1 MRFGKPFLIGAA
13 GILSAVF
20 AYFGTGLHPIWWAL
34 WLAPIPV
41 LAISPR
47 LRGGAAFLVAA
58 FAWVIGEMN
67 QWNYVRHQIELPAQT
82 TILYFVVPAVVF
94 GLGVLFVRGFVRRG
108 ALFLASLAL
117 PVSWV
122 VYEYLTAIASPHST
136 WGNLAYTQMNCLP
149 VIQIAAITGLW
160 GITFIMFLFAGAV
173 AALLSG
179 AGTRW
184 QRRALAVGVGFVVCA
199 VFVFGKWRL
208 QSNPPAQSVAV
219 TLIAKDVPMSVYLG
233 SEEQAL
239 RLLGEYAVEIPRVT
253 PAGTQVFVPLLLG
266 RRQIGDEL

>member
-1 MRFGKPFLIGAA
+1 MRSGKPFFIAAA
-13 GILSAVF
+13 GLVSAML

-47 LRGGAAFLVAA
+47 LCGGAAFLVAA

-67 QWNYVRHQIELPAQT
+67 QWNYVRHQMELPPQI

-108 ALFLASLAL
+108 SLFLASLAL
-117 PVSWV
+117 PVYWV
-122 VYEYLTAIASPHST
+122 AYEYLTAIASPHST

-149 VIQIAAITGLW
+149 VIQIAAVTGIW
-160 GITFIMFLFAGAV
+160 GISFIVFLFAGAV

-179 AGTRW
+179 AGRTMATSRARYRCWDRRLRSVCFW
-184 QRRALAVGVGFVVCA
+184 Q
-199 VFVFGKWRL
+199 
-208 QSNPPAQSVAV
+208 VANA
-219 TLIAKDVPMSVYLG
+219 IES
-233 SEEQAL
+233 
-239 RLLGEYAVEIPRVT
+239 
-253 PAGTQVFVPLLLG
+253 F
-266 RRQIGDEL
+266 

>member
-1 MRFGKPFLIGAA
+1 MRSGKLFLIAAA
-13 GILSAVF
+13 GLVSAMF

-47 LRGGAAFLVAA
+47 LCGGAAFLVAA

-67 QWNYVRHQIELPAQT
+67 QWNYVRHQMELPPQI

-108 ALFLASLAL
+108 SLFLASLAL
-117 PVSWV
+117 PVYWV
-122 VYEYLTAIASPHST
+122 TYEYLTAIASPHST

-149 VIQIAAITGLW
+149 VIQIAAVTGIW
-160 GITFIMFLFAGAV
+160 GISFIVFLFAGAV

-179 AGTRW
+179 AGERW
-184 QRRALAVGVGFVVCA
+184 QRRALAIAVGIRHLRSVC
-199 VFVFGKWRL
+199 FW
-208 QSNPPAQSVAV
+208 QVANA
-219 TLIAKDVPMSVYLG
+219 IES
-233 SEEQAL
+233 
-239 RLLGEYAVEIPRVT
+239 
-253 PAGTQVFVPLLLG
+253 F
-266 RRQIGDEL
+266 